1 MNKEKKLAV
10 SEVFYSIQGEGKT
23 MGYPS
28 VFVRL
33 GGCNL
38 MCGGMGTQNDKELH
52 NEAQWRCDTVEV
64 WMKSQSKFISQVL
77 NEEQIKAIKNG
88 AHLIMTGGEPLMQQ
102 KNLVEFIKYIKS
114 NINENVYVEIETNG
128 TIIPNEDTLQYI
140 NLFNCSPKTKN
151 SGNDKSLTYVPKAIR
166 TINEAKDS
174 IFKFVINDYN
184 DFEEVKNDYAQ
195 LVDREKIWLMPAGEN
210 QKLLEKTKENVAE
223 LCKVNNLKFTTRL
236 HIEIWN
242 QKTGV

>member
-1 MNKEKKLAV
+1 MKESRLSV

-38 MCGGMGTQNDKELH
+38 MCGGMGTQNDKELY
-52 NEAQWRCDTVEV
+52 NDAKWRCDTIEV
-64 WMKSQSKFISQVL
+64 WMKSKSKIFSEIL
-77 NEEQIKAIKNG
+77 GDKEINAIKNG

-102 KNLVEFIKYIKS
+102 KNLVKFIDYVKE
-114 NINENVYVEIETNG
+114 NINENVFVEIETNG
-128 TIIPNEDTLQYI
+128 TIIPNDETLNAI
-140 NLFNCSPKTKN
+140 DLFNCSPKTKN
-151 SGNDKSLTYVPKAIR
+151 SGNDKSITYNKKAIQI
-166 TINEAKDS
+166 INDAKDS
-174 IFKFVINDYN
+174 IFKFVINTN
-184 DFEEVKNDYAQ
+184 EDFEEMKNDYAG
-195 LVDREKIWLMPAGEN
+195 LIDRDKIWLMPAGEN
-210 QKLLEKTKENVAE
+210 QELLNLTKKNVSE
-223 LCKVNNLKFTTRL
+223 LCIKNNLKFTTRL